1 VSSIEIS
8 EELLQRL
15 QIVAEKDYEG
25 VTLDDALD
33 RLLREHQ
40 EYVVI
45 EAASELERNAA
56 RLADED
62 QPSR

>member
-1 VSSIEIS
+1 MSSIEIS

-15 QIVAEKDYEG
+15 QTVAEKDYEG
-25 VTLDDALD
+25 ATLDDALD

-45 EAASELERNAA
+45 EAASLLERNATREA
-56 RLADED
+56 GER
-62 QPSR
+62 R

>member
-1 VSSIEIS
+1 M
-8 EELLQRL
+8 ELLQRL
-15 QIVAEKDYEG
+15 QIAAEKDYEG
-25 VTLDDALD
+25 ATLDDALD

-40 EYVVI
+40 ECMVT

-56 RLADED
+56 RLAGGD